1 MIFQGE
7 ALEME
12 ADQIARQ
19 NVGHRLRIF
28 FLQRDPVAQLHAA
41 GPALRPMRE
50 RSAGPRPGERAQRSR
65 PFAGPGGGVKAAV
78 NFACQRRSL
87 TIIFT
92 EDEYCLIDVKVCVMM
107 LTHDTEH
114 VLKV

>member
-50 RSAGPRPGERAQRSR
+50 RSAGPRPGERSNVEAPSLAQVV
-65 PFAGPGGGVKAAV
+65 VKKARRKICAV
-78 NFACQRRSL
+78 AWKIAIPANFSQRR
-87 TIIFT
+87 
-92 EDEYCLIDVKVCVMM
+92 
-107 LTHDTEH
+107 
-114 VLKV
+114 

>member
-7 ALEME
+7 ALGME

-50 RSAGPRPGERAQRSR
+50 RSAGPRPGERVQRSPR
-65 PFAGPGGGVKAAV
+65 WPRWWCKGGGKLRVSKAQLDDY
-78 NFACQRRSL
+78 FHRR
-87 TIIFT
+87 
-92 EDEYCLIDVKVCVMM
+92 
-107 LTHDTEH
+107 
-114 VLKV
+114 

>member
-50 RSAGPRPGERAQRSR
+50 RSVGPRPGERVQRSR
-65 PFAGPGGGVKAAV
+65 PFAGPGGGGKGGG
-78 NFACQRRSL
+78 
-87 TIIFT
+87 
-92 EDEYCLIDVKVCVMM
+92 
-107 LTHDTEH
+107 
-114 VLKV
+114 

>member
-50 RSAGPRPGERAQRSR
+50 RSAGPRPGERVQRSR
-65 PFAGPGGGVKAAV
+65 PFAGRGGGVKAAV
-78 NFACQRRSL
+78 NFACERRSL
-87 TIIFT
+87 TIIFN

-114 VLKV
+114 VLTV